1 MERLDRARSSLERSV
16 RRALDRERQRFAQTR
31 TRLDR
36 APALFLERRRSSL
49 EHSHG
54 RLRALSPRSTL
65 ARGYAIVRSDQRLV
79 TSTTEVMRR
88 DKISVEVAD
97 GSFGATVD

>member
-1 MERLDRARSSLERSV
+1 MHRGRIAGD
-16 RRALDRERQRFAQTR
+16 RQRIGQTR

-36 APALFLERRRSSL
+36 APALFLERHRSSL
-49 EHSHG
+49 EHAHG

-65 ARGYAIVRSDQRLV
+65 ARGYAIVRSDDKLV
-79 TSTTEVMRR
+79 TSAGDVVARQ
-88 DKISVEVAD
+88 KIAIEVAD